1 MERKMQTRYMQR
13 ENLLLFIGD
22 IVLALAGYYIA
33 LTIGAGLKAVE
44 FSSWQRLLAGVF
56 IPGTYIF
63 MFYLADMYDGEIRL
77 KSPNYLI
84 RFLSAVAM
92 AALVGAAIFLMLP
105 SFGSILLIS
114 FLSALMAGTLTY
126 FWRFAFERLF
136 RAIWREK
143 RIFILT
149 GPDGCLNY
157 AAMGTAMNEAPR
169 FNFLG
174 AGFREGPALEGM
186 SSRPDAIIVDRMIL
200 KQGNE
205 ALSKMLEHKFSGTS
219 ILDAATFLEAWT
231 GKIHLGYVDDVWF
244 INANI
249 RGVRKGFYNRIVKP
263 LSDLVL
269 SAAGLILLSPIALL
283 TAMLIKI
290 DSEGPVL
297 YRQSRVG
304 GNGRAFELIKF
315 RSMRIDAECN
325 GAVWAALEDPRT
337 TRVGRV
343 IRKLRIDEIP
353 QMWNVLKGEMSF
365 VGPRPE
371 RPEFVERLRE
381 IIPYYSLRHSVK
393 PGITGWAQVNY
404 SYGASVKDAREKLQ
418 YDLYYVKNQSFV
430 LELLILI
437 KTIKVVIFGR
447 GAR

>member
-1 MERKMQTRYMQR
+1 MQTRYIQR

-105 SFGSILLIS
+105 SFGSIVLIS

-136 RAIWREK
+136 RAIWKGK

-157 AAMGTAMNEAPR
+157 AAMGEAMNEASR
-169 FNFLG
+169 FNFIG
-174 AGFREGPALEGM
+174 AGFKEGPALEGM
-186 SSRPDAIIVDRMIL
+186 SSFPDAIIIDRMIL
-200 KQGNE
+200 KQGDD
-205 ALSKMLEHKFSGTS
+205 ALSKMLEHKFRGTS

-231 GKIHLGYVDDVWF
+231 GKIHLRYVDDIWF
-244 INANI
+244 INAKI
-249 RGVRKGFYNRIVKP
+249 RGVRKGLYNRIVKP

-283 TAMLIKI
+283 AAMLIKI

-304 GNGRAFELIKF
+304 GGGKAFELIKF
-315 RSMRIDAECN
+315 RSMRIDAESN
-325 GAVWAALEDPRT
+325 GAVWAELEDPRT

-371 RPEFVERLRE
+371 RPEFVERLNQA
-381 IIPYYSLRHSVK
+381 IPYYSLRHSVK

-418 YDLYYVKNQSFV
+418 YDLYYVKNQSFI
-430 LELLILI
+430 LEILILI